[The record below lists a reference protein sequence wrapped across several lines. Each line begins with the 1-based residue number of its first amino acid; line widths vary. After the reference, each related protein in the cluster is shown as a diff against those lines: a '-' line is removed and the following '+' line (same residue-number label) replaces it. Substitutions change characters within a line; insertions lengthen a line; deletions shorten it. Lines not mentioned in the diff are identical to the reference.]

1 MHETS
6 DTLTGPVGT
15 AERLDP
21 ALNNKPT
28 TTLETWFLHLPP
40 AHPIW
45 PRYLLSVIHLRPA
58 PGFGPAKLKYPEAT
72 HELMVVALDP
82 DKNPQPNQ
90 PETWNHLTPVNYVSQ
105 FHGLSDAGAAGMARM
120 AAEHVV
126 QGQLWVETSDI
137 AGARG
142 QWDRFVQEAVRAAQV
157 RGLQ

>member
-6 DTLTGPVGT
+6 DTLTGPIGT

-21 ALNNKPT
+21 NLNNKS

-45 PRYLLSVIHLRPA
+45 PRYLLSVIHLRPDPA
-58 PGFGPAKLKYPEAT
+58 FGPARLKYPGAT

-82 DKNPQPNQ
+82 EKNPQPNQ
-90 PETWNHLTPVNYVSQ
+90 PETWHHLTPINYVNQ
-105 FHGLSDAGAAGMARM
+105 FHGLTDAGAAGLART
-120 AAEHVV
+120 AAEQVV

-137 AGARG
+137 AGGKA
-142 QWDRFVQEAVRAAQV
+142 QWDRFLRDAVRAAQV
-157 RGLQ
+157 RGVQ